1 MAETTQTLADYRS
14 RLDTAVTAFS
24 LFIRDLCPEAQ
35 LEISFVRYEDED
47 AHIWITLPSTLAE
60 EEQEEIANRIAEKSL
75 DVLIA
80 EGFLILAGIEDLEQV
95 TSSAIPLS

>member
-1 MAETTQTLADYRS
+1 MAQTIQALTDYRD

-47 AHIWITLPSTLAE
+47 AHIWVSFPPTLTA
-60 EEQEEIANRIAEKSL
+60 EEQEELANRMAEKSL
-75 DVLIA
+75 DLFLA
-80 EGFLILAGIEDLEQV
+80 EGFLILAGIEE
-95 TSSAIPLS
+95 P